1 MSFPNSVGERHR
13 FIWMD
18 FGAGERAIVRLCSWT
33 ATFVRVMVLA
43 HFSNFASSSQT
54 NYVRFDLLRSLMGP
68 HVSPVRAA
76 EVLLAA
82 IACVPVPV
90 PEPN

>member
-1 MSFPNSVGERHR
+1 
-13 FIWMD
+13 MD
-18 FGAGERAIVRLCSWT
+18 SGAGERAIVRLCSWT